1 MRLIK
6 WPTVVYLTRLP
17 FVEYI
22 LYEGCNNEYLKK
34 YPFMRSLDDLIE
46 SGLKVSEEELQM
58 ARSRVEPEHIA
69 YLAYTSVL
77 YLFISGTCT
86 CNSNNLAGIQLGT
99 QCTCR

>member
-1 MRLIK
+1 M
-6 WPTVVYLTRLP
+6 TRLP

-77 YLFISGTCT
+77 YLFIVSFRHGY
-86 CNSNNLAGIQLGT
+86 
-99 QCTCR
+99 